1 MSPRKRALCELTNSP
16 AAQEPLDPRVPR
28 DIMAR
33 VRLDGADA
41 GADVQ
46 SPPPTL
52 ERGISVVV
60 CTYRRPASVLRFL
73 ESLRV
78 QRAACDQLII
88 VDASPDDATER
99 ALRDDADA
107 PSLARSVLYFR
118 VGGEL
123 RGLTRQRNFAL
134 RWVATD
140 LVAFFDDDIVLLP
153 DCLGELE
160 RCHREL
166 HRDAVGVGALIVDE
180 IGATTR
186 LWHLRRALRVVPSLA
201 PGRYHRSGF
210 STPWNV
216 ASTTSAAVE
225 GDWLHGGATMW
236 KTDAARA
243 IGFCEQLG
251 GYGQGEDLE
260 FSLRAR
266 TRGALVAM
274 GSARVRHLH
283 EASARPDD
291 FRMGY
296 MALYN
301 RYQIHRRGL
310 RDRTWRDGLWFAY
323 AWALDT
329 LLLARHLLIP
339 RRIAPTIKQVGG
351 RCAAAYDLVR
361 GR

>member
-28 DIMAR
+28 DIMAC
-33 VRLDGADA
+33 VRLGGADA
-41 GADVQ
+41 GADVHPLP
-46 SPPPTL
+46 STL
-52 ERGISVVV
+52 ERGIAVVV
-60 CTYRRPASVLRFL
+60 CTYRRPTSVLRFL
-73 ESLRV
+73 ASLRV

-107 PSLARSVLYFR
+107 PYLARSVLYFR

-153 DCLGELE
+153 DCLDELE
-160 RCHREL
+160 RCHRAL
-166 HRDAVGVGALIVDE
+166 HRDAVGVGALIIDE
-180 IGATTR
+180 LGATTR
-186 LWHLRRALRVVPSLA
+186 LWQLRRALRMVPSLE

-216 ASTTSAAVE
+216 SSTTSAPVQ

-260 FSLRAR
+260 FSLRVR
-266 TRGALVAM
+266 TRGALVTM
-274 GSARVRHLH
+274 GSARVLHLH

-310 RDRTWRDGLWFAY
+310 RDRTWRDALWFAY
-323 AWALDT
+323 AWTLDT
-329 LLLARHLLIP
+329 LLLARHLLLP
-339 RRIAPTIKQVGG
+339 RRIAPTIKHAAG
-351 RCAAAYDLVR
+351 RCAAAYDLLR